1 MPRTWGHMRPK
12 TLYLLLC
19 AAGLLVPYSQF
30 IPWMWENRSLSGFLP
45 AMFANR
51 ISAFFALDVVISA
64 AVLLVFMAVE
74 RKRLSVHARWAPI
87 AALLAVG
94 VSLAFPLFL
103 YLRELG
109 LEQIEAGSNAVGGR

>member
-1 MPRTWGHMRPK
+1 MRPK

-30 IPWMWENRSLSGFLP
+30 IPWMWENHSLSGFLP